1 MRNLIRVAST
11 VTIGGALL
19 FGVSGVASA
28 ADGPANLTGKGCPS
42 SYTNSASYG
51 SYKQTLTGTFIAGN
65 GFRYGRYNV
74 TFINPA
80 TGPQPAGTKEYRC
93 Y

>member
-19 FGVSGVASA
+19 LGVTGVASA

-51 SYKQTLTGTFIAGN
+51 SYKQTLTRTFIAGN
-65 GFRYGRYNV
+65 GFRYGDYNV

-80 TGPQPAGTKEYRC
+80 TGPQPAGTREYRC